1 MEQIKTKHFSVN
13 KLLLFPVQGNELNT
27 KHLKTITACNIHL
40 FYPLKVLFNPSHP
53 TQATRPTHWECQVDK
68 TKENNFFP
76 QSVPFGSEIDIDKS
90 SFAPTFNILDTIF
103 VV

>member
-76 QSVPFGSEIDIDKS
+76 KVFR
-90 SFAPTFNILDTIF
+90 LDQKLTLTKVALLPLLIF
-103 VV
+103 WTRYL